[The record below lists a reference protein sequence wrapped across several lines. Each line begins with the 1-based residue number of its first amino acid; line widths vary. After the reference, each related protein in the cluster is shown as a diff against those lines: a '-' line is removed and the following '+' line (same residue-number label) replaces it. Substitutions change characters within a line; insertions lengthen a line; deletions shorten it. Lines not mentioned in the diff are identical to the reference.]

1 MTHQE
6 KRIYALSR
14 RALIENAGKV
24 LLTAGAAG
32 GFAGITGKL
41 HAEETRN
48 SKSSIPSGTASIAAL
63 PAIDAILL
71 YAAEADRLFKSEG
84 LDVKIVPFMSALEM
98 TAALRAKR
106 IAGQYTNLMT
116 TITQQANGIDASI
129 AATTWHTDPRRRA
142 FGFAVSPKH
151 VSEVPTLDALR
162 GKAGIST
169 AASSGTITDWM
180 LDNFIANAGIPEQTL
195 KQVEIPQISIRLQL
209 LNSGKL
215 ETALFYEPLLT
226 LIELKGGKVI
236 WDDRELNEPLSMISL
251 RSEYLTEDFVLPLR
265 RALAEAARRVD
276 DAPGLYLKLAQRK
289 RLIPENIVEGYVLQK
304 FGGFPTPDGLPELL
318 GRDVVKRASDWLI
331 RRGILSKAPDLERIV
346 CRC

>member
-106 IAGQYTNLMT
+106 IAGQ
-116 TITQQANGIDASI
+116 
-129 AATTWHTDPRRRA
+129 
-142 FGFAVSPKH
+142 
-151 VSEVPTLDALR
+151 
-162 GKAGIST
+162 
-169 AASSGTITDWM
+169 
-180 LDNFIANAGIPEQTL
+180 
-195 KQVEIPQISIRLQL
+195 
-209 LNSGKL
+209 
-215 ETALFYEPLLT
+215 
-226 LIELKGGKVI
+226 
-236 WDDRELNEPLSMISL
+236 
-251 RSEYLTEDFVLPLR
+251 
-265 RALAEAARRVD
+265 
-276 DAPGLYLKLAQRK
+276 
-289 RLIPENIVEGYVLQK
+289 
-304 FGGFPTPDGLPELL
+304 
-318 GRDVVKRASDWLI
+318 
-331 RRGILSKAPDLERIV
+331 
-346 CRC
+346 